1 MEQEEKLNFMQM
13 LSIMRVID
21 DDDRVKSFADCIEE
35 QFQILSKKVSEYKRD
50 GALTITMSFKYDQ
63 KSKNSVNVYAEVT
76 KKIPKGRHCNMFY
89 SDQRS
94 GGLYLNENSTQLNWL
109 NQNNKVHPIKKDAA
123 AQND

>member
-50 GALTITMSFKYDQ
+50 DQ